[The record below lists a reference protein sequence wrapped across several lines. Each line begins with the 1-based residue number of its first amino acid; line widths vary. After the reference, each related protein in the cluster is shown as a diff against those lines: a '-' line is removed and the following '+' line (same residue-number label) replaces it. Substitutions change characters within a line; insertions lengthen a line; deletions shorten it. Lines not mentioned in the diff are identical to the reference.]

1 MRAGVGLTVAGTVGV
16 TELILWC
23 RHIEQLTRSRDALG
37 AAAVGEETVV
47 VDAVETVGQHMDEE
61 ATDELVDGESHH
73 LGPVTPAGT
82 VSNSPSSKPP
92 MSAGPME
99 ASDVD
104 CAAKAPQGGFLK
116 CLG

>member
-1 MRAGVGLTVAGTVGV
+1 M
-16 TELILWC
+16 
-23 RHIEQLTRSRDALG
+23 LG

-47 VDAVETVGQHMDEE
+47 ADAVETVGQHMDEE
-61 ATDELVDGESHH
+61 ATDELVDGERHH

-104 CAAKAPQGGFLK
+104 CAAKAPQGGLLK

>member
-1 MRAGVGLTVAGTVGV
+1 
-16 TELILWC
+16 
-23 RHIEQLTRSRDALG
+23 
-37 AAAVGEETVV
+37 
-47 VDAVETVGQHMDEE
+47 MDEE
-61 ATDELVDGESHH
+61 ATDELVDGERHH

-82 VSNSPSSKPP
+82 VSNSPSSKPS

-104 CAAKAPQGGFLK
+104 CAAKAPQGGLLK